1 MPRPAA
7 GRRALVTT
15 LVVCLAAS
23 AVAETGAQ
31 DGTQLRRYSRLERL
45 EQWASAL
52 ERHQP
57 GEADEALRTL
67 DHWTAG
73 DLNELE
79 LTFSATLALI
89 RDPTT
94 RTFWRPIPRGA
105 RPGRRVQVLYSLGE
119 LRQLI
124 AIAARLE
131 RLGHNHVLKRAAML
145 HTDAVALD
153 SRVDSSGTSRRT
165 DFFVFRFTD
174 GQEVNREDAIGH
186 WEIASFF
193 LDRVQPGTRDVQPNP
208 ASDDWVRRWY
218 RTTLA
223 YMLARQYYGVRLANR
238 GLEIFRDD
246 PELLFFDG
254 AMHET
259 LASPVVQEAFR
270 GADFYLRN
278 SVALFPRKSELNT
291 AEDRL
296 RRAVTLRPMFA
307 EARLRLGHVL
317 AELDRHKDA
326 LPELTQALESIQNTG
341 LQYYGHL
348 FVGRSSAALGDA
360 AAARAAF
367 ERAARLSPNAQSPL
381 LALSQLAYSRGD
393 VAEAT
398 AMLARVGDLPAADAG
413 DLWWS
418 YNVSAGRFYNLLR
431 QDMVDALRAEM
442 PK

>member
-1 MPRPAA
+1 MRPAA
-7 GRRALVTT
+7 GRRSLVMT
-15 LVVCLAAS
+15 LVVCLAAL
-23 AVAETGAQ
+23 AIAETGAQ
-31 DGTQLRRYSRLERL
+31 DGSQPRRYSRLERL

-67 DHWTAG
+67 DDWTAR
-73 DLNELE
+73 DLTELE
-79 LTFSATLALI
+79 LTFSATLALM
-89 RDPTT
+89 RDPST
-94 RTFWRPIPRGA
+94 RIFWRPTPRGA
-105 RPGRRVQVLYSLGE
+105 RPGRPVQVLYSLGE

-131 RLGHNHVLKRAAML
+131 RLGDNHVLKRAAML
-145 HTDAVALD
+145 HTDVAVLESGGD
-153 SRVDSSGTSRRT
+153 STGASRRS
-165 DFFVFRFTD
+165 DFFVFRFND
-174 GQEVNREDAIGH
+174 GQEVGQEDAIGH
-186 WEIASFF
+186 WDMASFF
-193 LDRVQPGTRDVQPNP
+193 LHRVQPGKRDVRPNP
-208 ASDDWVRRWY
+208 ASDGWVRRWY
-218 RTTLA
+218 RTAIA
-223 YMLARQYYGVRLANR
+223 YMLARQYYGVGLAKR
-238 GLEIFRDD
+238 GAEIFRDD

-254 AMHET
+254 VLHET

-270 GADFYLRN
+270 GADYYLRT
-278 SVALFPRKSELNT
+278 SVGLSPRKSELDA

-296 RRAVTLRPMFA
+296 RRAVKLRPDFA
-307 EARLRLGHVL
+307 EARLHLGRVL
-317 AELDRHKDA
+317 AELDRHKAA
-326 LPELTQALESIQNTG
+326 LPELTQALASIQNTG

-348 FVGRSSAALGDA
+348 FVGRSSAALGDT

-398 AMLARVGDLPAADAG
+398 ALLARVADLPSDAG
-413 DLWWS
+413 DPWWA
-418 YNVSAGRFYNLLR
+418 YIVSTGRFYTALR